1 MNNTILQ
8 LLILAGVALFLI
20 FRLKNVLGT
29 RDGFEPKVKDVDSAK
44 MEERRNT
51 EDSSENNLDEEA
63 TEYLFDDKNSANA
76 LTKIKEIEKNF
87 SLTDFLGGAG
97 SAYEMI
103 LMAFQSGKISPVET
117 FLSADVKENFEEAIQ
132 EREQKGLSI
141 DADFIGL
148 RDTAVKNISFRDGVA
163 EISVSFL
170 ADIKSVVKNNNGEI
184 IEGEEADT
192 KKQFDVWVFSR
203 EIGSDNPNW
212 ILVETG
218 A

>member
-29 RDGFEPKVKDVDSAK
+29 RDGFEPKGKDVDSTK
-44 MEERRNT
+44 IEERKNT

-132 EREQKGLSI
+132 ARELKGLSI
-141 DADFIGL
+141 EADFIGL
-148 RDTAVKNISFRDGVA
+148 RDTAVKNISFRDRVA

-170 ADIKSVVKNNNGEI
+170 ADVKSVVKNNNGEI